1 MGALFR
7 RAALV
12 GVGML
17 GGSLGCAMLQ
27 RGLVEEVV
35 GIDQS
40 HGVLAKAVSL
50 GAVSSTTTSL
60 SEGVGGADL
69 VILAAPVVAVLGL
82 LPRMAPF
89 LAPGAL
95 VSDVCSTKV
104 AVLQQ
109 ALACLPESVTFLGGH
124 PMAGSEKDGV
134 EALDQQLFENAV
146 YVLTYTVRNA
156 ASRQFVRLLEQLGA
170 IPVEMGAEQHDRVV
184 ANVSHLPHLAA
195 SVLAEVVA
203 ANSKDREDILRLA
216 AGGFRDTTRVAL
228 GNPQLWR
235 DICLTNRSELV
246 QLLDVYLREL
256 GAVRDLVAAGDEHG
270 LFAHF
275 QRARDFRSQV
285 PLPNYAKKGGQ
296 LGLEEG
302 RE

>member
-1 MGALFR
+1 MAALFR

-17 GGSLGCAMLQ
+17 GGSLGRAMLK
-27 RGLVEEVV
+27 RGLVKEVV
-35 GIDQS
+35 GIDQCQ
-40 HGVLAKAVSL
+40 GVLAKAVSL
-50 GAVSSTTTSL
+50 GAVSRTTASL
-60 SEGVGGADL
+60 PECVGGADL
-69 VILAAPVVAVLGL
+69 VILAAPVVAVLEL
-82 LPRMAPF
+82 LPKIAPH
-89 LAPGAL
+89 LAHGAL
-95 VSDVCSTKV
+95 VSDVCSTKG
-104 AVLQQ
+104 AVLKQ

-134 EALDQQLFENAV
+134 EALDEQLFENAV

-156 ASRQFVRLLEQLGA
+156 LSRQFVRLLEQLGA

-203 ANSKDREDILRLA
+203 ANSKDRKEIIRLA

-228 GNPQLWR
+228 GNPLLWR
-235 DICLTNRSELV
+235 DICLTNRGELV
-246 QLLDVYLREL
+246 PLLDAYLREL
-256 GAVRDLVAAGDEHG
+256 GAVRDLVAAGDENG
-270 LFAHF
+270 LLAHF

-285 PLPNYAKKGGQ
+285 PLPKLRKNGQ
-296 LGLEEG
+296 PTWA
-302 RE
+302 